1 MRTRA
6 IAGCVSCLHWSASIS
21 AQIRTGPFPPGQ
33 GRGAGAGRATPLD
46 PSQLGIIAIEPFETA
61 RPVIGVPYSAEA
73 MTETLQ
79 VLGDGNRIRQ
89 RTSAAIARDG
99 KGRVRREERGLGL
112 GGVMTERHVPLVTIT
127 DPAAGI
133 HLLLDPERRIAV
145 RSRIPVREAQ
155 SRGDVAAGSG
165 TRTGSPATRVPSER
179 ILTERLG
186 ERTIAGVRAEGAR
199 TTLTIAADAIGNQSP
214 LTIVSERWY
223 SPELQVVVLTHRSDP
238 RFGDTTYR
246 LVNVVRSEPAPS
258 LFDVPA
264 HYRIDDQTLPLPST
278 R

>member
-6 IAGCVSCLHWSASIS
+6 TAGCVFCLLLSASLS
-21 AQIRTGPFPPGQ
+21 AQIKTGPFPPGQ
-33 GRGAGAGRATPLD
+33 GRGDGAGRATPID
-46 PSQLGIIAIEPFETA
+46 PAQLGIVAIEPFDIA
-61 RPVIGVPYSAEA
+61 QPVIAVPYSAEA
-73 MTETLQ
+73 VTETLQ

-89 RTSAAIARDG
+89 RTSVAIARDG

-112 GGVMTERHVPLVTIT
+112 GGLMTERSVPLVTIT

-133 HLLLDPERRIAV
+133 HLLLDPERRVAV

-155 SRGDVAAGSG
+155 SRGNVAGSG
-165 TRTGSPATRVPSER
+165 TRIGSPATRVPSER

-186 ERTIAGVRAEGAR
+186 ERAIAGLRAEGAR
-199 TTLTIAADAIGNQSP
+199 TTLTIAADAVGNQSP

-238 RFGDTTYR
+238 RFGETTYR
-246 LVNVVRSEPAPS
+246 LVNIVRSEPATS

-264 HYRIDDQTLPLPST
+264 GYRIEEQTPPLPSL